1 MSTWKTQNTW
11 KNIHRVKVFP
21 DVTRENLRAKKW
33 MVKAFQ
39 KSMLQVMIKVS
50 ESIASVVI
58 HSNLASIFT
67 SLLINILIITKS
79 KINHQIL
86 VVPSNT
92 YQILM
97 ITIIQILMAK
107 TWMDFLVNVNQ
118 VNLTL
123 SYKLWRYWFKN

>member
-86 VVPSNT
+86 AVPSNT

-107 TWMDFLVNVNQ
+107 TWMDFLVNLNQ